1 MLLVH
6 NPSTR
11 DKTLT
16 RSQTARRQ
24 ISNQDNLSQK
34 QTDYNIVS
42 LDDEND
48 PPDKNNSDDKDKKQ
62 GNTEKEINI

>member
-1 MLLVH
+1 MLLVY

-16 RSQTARRQ
+16 RSQTAQRQ

-48 PPDKNNSDDKDKKQ
+48 PPDKNSDDKDKKQ
-62 GNTEKEINI
+62 GNTEEEINI